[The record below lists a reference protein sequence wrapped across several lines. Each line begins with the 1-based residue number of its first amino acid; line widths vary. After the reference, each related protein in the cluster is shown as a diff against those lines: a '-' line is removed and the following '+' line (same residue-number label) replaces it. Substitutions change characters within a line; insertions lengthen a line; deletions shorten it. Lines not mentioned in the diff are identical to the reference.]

1 MWSAGGAGAGREE
14 QAARGS
20 ALGEPGWAWRAQ
32 QTAGDG
38 PQPKGGGA
46 HTGNARGQPTSAEG
60 LGPAS
65 ITPKIARSVPICTM
79 EDIGTKD
86 DRAAAQWVFILS
98 GVPSGMGV
106 STENS
111 EPVLEAE
118 VPLASALASLRGR
131 MAGPDAVGLWKSE
144 ISQAV
149 WTGGVRQ
156 RHRPAKL

>member
-32 QTAGDG
+32 QTARDG
-38 PQPKGGGA
+38 PQPQSGGA

-60 LGPAS
+60 PGSAS
-65 ITPKIARSVPICTM
+65 ITPRIARSVPICTM

-86 DRAAAQWVFILS
+86 DRAAAQRAFILS

-106 STENS
+106 SIENS
-111 EPVLEAE
+111 EEPMLI
-118 VPLASALASLRGR
+118 G
-131 MAGPDAVGLWKSE
+131 
-144 ISQAV
+144 
-149 WTGGVRQ
+149 
-156 RHRPAKL
+156 